1 MMADTMQATGFES
14 KALSQWQGAV
24 EKALKGAPFDS
35 LFSASDEGIA
45 LQPLYAPSEG
55 APITMRGGGTP
66 WVVAQRIDHP
76 DVQAAHAQ
84 LMAELEGGASGLVL
98 VAQGA
103 PASLGFG
110 FNLSDLDSILEG
122 VLVDAVRLTL
132 EPSPARA
139 RDARA
144 LAAYLDKQST
154 PNAQITVDFGLD
166 AVSLLAASGG
176 LRGDGPTTRE
186 KQTRHFAELTAHGFQ
201 GTVYRADGRV
211 IHNAGGSDADE
222 LAFILASLV
231 FAMKSGDDPARCAQK
246 TLLGVAVDAD
256 QFAGIAKLRALRL
269 LHAKLMEACGIAPF
283 TPQVHA
289 ETSMR
294 MLTKLDA
301 HVNMLRATT
310 AVFAAAVGGADAITA
325 LPFSQPLGYP
335 DPFARRTARNTQL
348 VLMEESHL
356 HEVNDPA
363 AGSGLY
369 EAYTQALCEKAWAA
383 FQAIEQQ
390 GGVIEALASGHIQ
403 GQVKAARAA
412 REAKFESG
420 ERHLTG
426 TTIFQLETEY
436 PVDVENVEPVR
447 FALKEGLK
455 TYCDPLE
462 PAPLDGPAPIDGD
475 LQGAAS

>member
-1 MMADTMQATGFES
+1 MANRMQATGFES
-14 KALSQWQGAV
+14 KALERWQGAV

-35 LFSASDEGIA
+35 LVSTSDDGIA
-45 LQPLYAPSEG
+45 LQPLFPPAQAGPIAMRNGG
-55 APITMRGGGTP
+55 AP
-66 WVVAQRIDHP
+66 WVVAQRVDHP
-76 DVQAAHAQ
+76 NAEAAHQ
-84 LMAELEGGASGLVL
+84 QTMAELEGGASGLVL

-103 PASLGFG
+103 PASLGYG
-110 FNLSDLDSILEG
+110 FNPADFPAILAD
-122 VLVDAVRLTL
+122 VLVDAVRLTF
-132 EPSPARA
+132 EPSPSRA
-139 RDARA
+139 RDALA
-144 LAAYLDKQST
+144 LASYLDGRST
-154 PNAQITVDFGLD
+154 PNAHISVDFGLD
-166 AVSLLAASGG
+166 PASLLAASGG
-176 LRGDGPTTRE
+176 LRGDGPSTRE
-186 KQTRHFAELTAHGFQ
+186 AQARHFGQLAEHGFK
-201 GTVYRADGRV
+201 GTIYRADGRV
-211 IHNAGGSDADE
+211 IHNAGGTDADE

-231 FAMKSGDDPARCAQK
+231 FALKSGDDPALAAQK

-269 LHAKLMEACGIAPF
+269 LHAKLMEASGIAPF
-283 TPQVHA
+283 APHIHA

-294 MLTKLDA
+294 MLTRLDP

-325 LPFSQPLGYP
+325 LPFSQALGYP

-369 EAYTQALCEKAWAA
+369 EAYTQALCEKAWQG
-383 FQAIEQQ
+383 FQAIERE

-403 GQVKAARAA
+403 AKVKAAQASKIA
-412 REAKFESG
+412 QLESG

-436 PVDVENVEPVR
+436 PVDVEAVEPIR
-447 FALKEGLK
+447 FALKDGLK
-455 TYCDPLE
+455 TYAE
-462 PAPLDGPAPIDGD
+462 PIAPWPFDAGRK
-475 LQGAAS
+475 GASS

>member
-14 KALSQWQGAV
+14 KALERWQGAV

-35 LFSASDEGIA
+35 LVSTSAEGIA
-45 LQPLYAPSEG
+45 LQPLYPPADS
-55 APITMRGGGTP
+55 AAIAMRGGGTP

-76 DVQAAHAQ
+76 NAEAAHGQA
-84 LMAELEGGASGLVL
+84 MAELEGGASGLVL

-103 PASLGFG
+103 SASLGYG
-110 FNLSDLDSILEG
+110 FSQSGISLILAD

-139 RDARA
+139 RDALA
-144 LAAYLDKQST
+144 LAAYLDGRGT
-154 PNAQITVDFGLD
+154 PNAHIAVDFGLD
-166 AVSLLAASGG
+166 PASLLAASGG

-186 KQTRHFAELTAHGFQ
+186 AQARHFDALAAHGFQ
-201 GTVYRADGRV
+201 GTIYRADGRV
-211 IHNAGGSDADE
+211 IHNAGGTDADE
-222 LAFILASLV
+222 LAFVLAALV
-231 FAMKSGDDPARCAQK
+231 LAVKSGGEPALSAQK
-246 TLLGVAVDAD
+246 TMLGIAVDAD

-269 LHAKLMEACGIAPF
+269 LHAKLMDACSIAPF
-283 TPQVHA
+283 KPHIHA
-289 ETSMR
+289 ETSAR
-294 MLTKLDA
+294 MLTRLDA
-301 HVNMLRATT
+301 HVNMLRTTT
-310 AVFAAAVGGADAITA
+310 AVFAAAVGGADAITS

-369 EAYTQALCEKAWAA
+369 EDYTKVLCEKAWAS
-383 FQAIEQQ
+383 FQAIERE

-403 GQVKAARAA
+403 GKVKAAREA
-412 REAKFESG
+412 RQSQYESG

-436 PVDVENVEPVR
+436 PVEVEDVAPT
-447 FALKEGLK
+447 FLPLKDGLK
-455 TYCDPLE
+455 TYAE
-462 PAPLDGPAPIDGD
+462 PILPWPWGTSE
-475 LQGAAS
+475 QGAAS